1 MYRAQRI
8 AEYAL
13 YDGDPHLIDS
23 ELDQY
28 LRISAD
34 DIKVAVSRFL
44 DVQNRV
50 VLDII
55 PAALAD
61 GEAEVNVAASPQSAG
76 EPKQPTAPAP
86 QIPPSPKTEPASA
99 TPGVIREES
108 TQAPGSAQ
116 QPADTTKQTD
126 TGSGPL
132 HP

>member
-28 LRISAD
+28 LRITAG
-34 DIKVAVSRFL
+34 DIKGAVSRFL
-44 DVQNRV
+44 DVENRV

-55 PAALAD
+55 PAALVAE
-61 GEAEVNVAASPQSAG
+61 EAEMTAAASPLPSGDA
-76 EPKQPTAPAP
+76 KQPTAPAP
-86 QIPPSPKTEPASA
+86 QIPPPQP
-99 TPGVIREES
+99 
-108 TQAPGSAQ
+108 APGAAPGAALGKNAQVPVPAQ
-116 QPADTTKQTD
+116 QPADTTEQTD
-126 TGSGPL
+126 ICSGPL